1 MQKSVR
7 LAPFVIV
14 VIALLGAA
22 APTQGAEEVTFES
35 LLREMVDRDNL
46 ARFPAP
52 YYTCRQFSSYDRNSV
67 EPGGEGWFANWDR
80 SQFIRIDKKADRTEH
95 VLMDADGPGAVVRFW
110 GTWHGPKGGTFTNG
124 TLRVYVD
131 HADAP
136 VIEGPI
142 VDIISGGALA
152 GEPLSASCSPLT
164 EFKRRAHNLYL
175 PIPYAAHCTITY
187 ESDAITDAGA
197 HEGEAL
203 YYQIN
208 TRAYDKNTAVR
219 SFSLEDLKR
228 ARELL
233 ARVQRDLARSPSAGG
248 DLKEKAASARLA
260 PGENLSFEFEGPA
273 AIRELALNLDA
284 ADRAQALRSTVVEI
298 DFDGARTVWC
308 PVGDFFGTGHQLSAY
323 KTRYTEV
330 GRDGT
335 MACFW
340 VMPFE
345 RSARV
350 VIRNLGDQPVDVNLG
365 LVRSGLWTWDD
376 RSLYFHAAWR
386 QYAHRR
392 TRAHKGMSGVHAE
405 DLNYIEIRGAGRFVG
420 DALAIFNGAKAW
432 WGEGDEKIYVDG
444 EVFPSHIGTGT
455 EDYYSYAWCRPEF
468 FETPF
473 HAQPE
478 GGGNLTG
485 GFSVNC
491 RFRALDAIPF
501 KRSFRFD
508 MELWHWAATRI
519 NFAPATMWY
528 AMRGAAWNAPPA
540 PDEARRAVPR
550 SCDDVNLTTGVEGA
564 IEGETMKIVEI
575 SGGTTEIQ
583 EEEKYGWSRNRQ
595 LWWMDGAPKDTL
607 TFEFDAP
614 RKGEYRVAA
623 ALTHAV
629 DYGIVNIAIN
639 GQNIKDVVDLFNH
652 EVETRDVD
660 LGVFA
665 LKKSRNRLKITITG
679 ANEAAE
685 KRHMFGLDYLLLKK
699 G

>member
-1 MQKSVR
+1 MQKSTCAAC
-7 LAPFVIV
+7 LLIA

-22 APTQGAEEVTFES
+22 APAKGVEEVNFES
-35 LLREMVDRDNL
+35 LLREMVDRDSL
-46 ARFPAP
+46 ARIPAP
-52 YYTCRQFSSYDRNSV
+52 YYTCRQFSSYDRDSK
-67 EPGGEGWFANWDR
+67 EPGGAGWFANWDR
-80 SQFIRIDKKADRTEH
+80 SQFIRVDTKEGGTEH

-110 GTWHGPKGGTFTNG
+110 GTWHGSKGEPFTNG
-124 TLRVYVD
+124 TLRVYID
-131 HADAP
+131 HGDTP

-142 VDIISGGALA
+142 VDALSGGALT

-164 EFKRRAHNLYL
+164 DFKRRAHNLYL
-175 PIPYAAHCTITY
+175 PIPYAEHCTITY

-208 TRAYDKNTAVR
+208 TRTYDRNTAVR
-219 SFSLEDLKR
+219 SFSLDDLKR
-228 ARELL
+228 AGELL
-233 ARVQRDLARSPSAGG
+233 ARVQHDLARSPTAGG
-248 DLKEKAASARLA
+248 DLEEKTASANLA
-260 PGENLSFEFEGPA
+260 PGGSLSFELEGPA
-273 AIRELALNLDA
+273 AIEELVLKIDA

-298 DFDGARTVWC
+298 EFDGVRTVWC

-323 KTRYTEV
+323 KTWYTEV

-335 MACFW
+335 LACYW
-340 VMPFE
+340 VMPFAE
-345 RSARV
+345 SARV
-350 VIRNLGDQPVDVNLG
+350 VFRNLGDQAVDVDLG
-365 LVRSGLWTWDD
+365 LVRSGPWTWDD

-392 TRAHKGMSGVHAE
+392 TRAHMGMSGEHAE
-405 DLNYIEIRGAGRFVG
+405 DLNYIEIRGAGRYVG
-420 DALAIFNGAKAW
+420 DALAVFNGAKAW

-444 EVFPSHIGTGT
+444 EAFPSHIGTGT

-501 KRSFRFD
+501 KRSLRFD

-550 SCDDVNLTTGVEGA
+550 TRDDVNLVTGVEDA
-564 IEGETMKIVEI
+564 LEGEAMKIAEI

-595 LWWMDGAPKDTL
+595 LWWVDGAPEDTL
-607 TFEFDAP
+607 TLEFDAP
-614 RKGEYRVAA
+614 RKGDYRVAA

-629 DYGIVNIAIN
+629 DYGIVNISIN
-639 GQNIKDVVDLFNH
+639 GQNIKNVVDLFNH

-660 LGVFA
+660 LGVFT
-665 LKKSRNRLKITITG
+665 LKKSRNRLKVTISG
-679 ANEAAE
+679 ANEAAR

-699 G
+699 E

>member
-1 MQKSVR
+1 MKTAFCAACVLI
-7 LAPFVIV
+7 LAITLPGT
-14 VIALLGAA
+14 AR
-22 APTQGAEEVTFES
+22 PAEGVDEVSFES
-35 LLREMVDRDNL
+35 LLREMVDRDNV

-52 YYTCRQFSSYDRNSV
+52 YYRCRQFSSYDRDSK
-67 EPGGEGWFANWDR
+67 ERGGPGWFANWDR
-80 SQFIRIDKKADRTEH
+80 SQFIRTDRRAGRSEH

-110 GTWHGPKGGTFTNG
+110 GTWHGPKGQPFTNG
-124 TLRVYVD
+124 TLRVYID
-131 HADAP
+131 HDDVP

-142 VDIISGGALA
+142 VDIISGGRLA

-175 PIPYAAHCTITY
+175 PIPYATHCAITY

-208 TRAYDKNTAVR
+208 TRTYDTNTAVR
-219 SFSLEDLKR
+219 SFSLDDLKSSG
-228 ARELL
+228 ELL
-233 ARVQRDLARSPSAGG
+233 ARVQRDLARSPSATG
-248 DLKEKAASARLA
+248 DLEEKTASEHLA
-260 PGENLSFEFEGPA
+260 PGGSLSFELDGPA
-273 AIRELALNLDA
+273 AIRELVLKLDA
-284 ADRAQALRSTVVEI
+284 ADREQALRSTVVEI
-298 DFDGARTVWC
+298 EFDGVRTVWC
-308 PVGDFFGTGHQLSAY
+308 PVGDFFGTGHRLSAY
-323 KTRYTEV
+323 KTWYTEV

-335 MACFW
+335 MACYW
-340 VMPFE
+340 VMPFAE
-345 RSARV
+345 SARV
-350 VIRNLGDQPVDVNLG
+350 VFRNLGDEAVHVGLG
-365 LVRSGLWTWDD
+365 LVRSGAWAWDD

-392 TRAHKGMSGVHAE
+392 TRAHKGMSGEHAE
-405 DLNYIEIRGAGRFVG
+405 DLNYIDIRGAGRYVG
-420 DALAIFNGAKAW
+420 DSLAVFNGAKAW

-444 EVFPSHIGTGT
+444 ETFPSHIGTGT

-501 KRSFRFD
+501 KRSLCVD

-550 SCDDVNLTTGVEGA
+550 TRDDVNLVTGVEGA
-564 IEGETMKIVEI
+564 IEGESMKIVATA
-575 SGGTTEIQ
+575 GGTTEIQ

-595 LWWMDGAPKDTL
+595 LWWIDGAPGNTL
-607 TFEFDAP
+607 TLEFDAP
-614 RKGEYRVAA
+614 RKGDYRVVA
-623 ALTHAV
+623 ALTHAA
-629 DYGIVNIAIN
+629 DYGIVRVAIN
-639 GQNIKDVVDLFNH
+639 GQKAKDPLDLFNE

-665 LKKSRNRLKITITG
+665 LKKSRNMLAVTIAG
-679 ANEAAE
+679 ANEAAQ
-685 KRHMFGLDYLLLKK
+685 KRHMFGLDYVLLKK
-699 G
+699 E